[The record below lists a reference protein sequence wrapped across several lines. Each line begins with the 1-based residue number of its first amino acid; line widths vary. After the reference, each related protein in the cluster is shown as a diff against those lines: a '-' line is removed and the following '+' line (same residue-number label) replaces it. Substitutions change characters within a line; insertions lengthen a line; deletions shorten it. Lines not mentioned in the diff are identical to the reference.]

1 MPTIRGL
8 RWNSKKSNF
17 LIFKDYIFLN
27 KKIMIFS
34 KANLYKLKK
43 MLLSLSEI
51 PTKEGIVLITDSDNM
66 EVGLEVFVD
75 GDEGLEPAPDGE
87 YTIDDNIVVVEGG
100 KIVEIKE
107 KPIEQPIETPEQPIE
122 TPMQEEEKPEEK
134 MEEKPMENP
143 EEPSE
148 ESSTIDDLNSII
160 EEQKTVIENLKSEN
174 ETLKAEIEDLK
185 KKLEEPLADPAEEQ
199 FKNEKPIEKETKID
213 FSKYIKRK

>member
-1 MPTIRGL
+1 
-8 RWNSKKSNF
+8 
-17 LIFKDYIFLN
+17 
-27 KKIMIFS
+27 MIFS

-51 PTKEGIVLITDSDNM
+51 PTKEGIVLITDSDDM

-75 GDEGLEPAPDGE
+75 GDAGLEPANDGE
-87 YTIDDNIVVVEGG
+87 YTVNESIVVVEGG
-100 KIVEIKE
+100 KIIEIKE
-107 KPIEQPIETPEQPIE
+107 KPLEQPVETPEEPIE

-134 MEEKPMENP
+134 PIDNPIDNP

-160 EEQKTVIENLKSEN
+160 EEQKSMIEELKSENENLKSE
-174 ETLKAEIEDLK
+174 IEELK
-185 KKLEEPLADPAEEQ
+185 KKLEEPLAQPAEEQ

>member
-1 MPTIRGL
+1 MLMIREL

-51 PTKEGIVLITDSDNM
+51 PTKEGIVLITDSDDL

-75 GDEGLEPAPDGE
+75 GDAGLEPAPDGE
-87 YTIDDNIVVVEGG
+87 YTVNESVVVVEGG

-107 KPIEQPIETPEQPIE
+107 KPIEQPVETPEEPIE
-122 TPMQEEEKPEEK
+122 TPMQKEEKPEEK
-134 MEEKPMENP
+134 PMENLETPIDNP
-143 EEPSE
+143 EEP
-148 ESSTIDDLNSII
+148 TIDELKNLI
-160 EEQKTVIENLKSEN
+160 EEQKTMIETLKSEN
-174 ETLKAEIEDLK
+174 ENLKVEIEDLK
-185 KKLEEPLADPAEEQ
+185 KKLEEPLAEPAEEE
-199 FKNEKPIEKETKID
+199 FKNEKPNEKETKID

>member
-1 MPTIRGL
+1 
-8 RWNSKKSNF
+8 
-17 LIFKDYIFLN
+17 
-27 KKIMIFS
+27 
-34 KANLYKLKK
+34 

-66 EVGLEVFVD
+66 EVGLEIFVE
-75 GDEGLEPAPDGE
+75 GDAGLEPAPDGE
-87 YTIDDNIVVVEGG
+87 YTVDENIVVVEGG

-107 KPIEQPIETPEQPIE
+107 KPLEQPTEPVETPIE
-122 TPMQEEEKPEEK
+122 TPMENMEKPEEK
-134 MEEKPMENP
+134 PMENPIDNP

-160 EEQKTVIENLKSEN
+160 EEQKTVIETLKSEN
-174 ETLKAEIEDLK
+174 ETLKVEIEDLK
-185 KKLEEPLADPAEEQ
+185 KKLEEPLAEPAEEQ

>member
-1 MPTIRGL
+1 
-8 RWNSKKSNF
+8 
-17 LIFKDYIFLN
+17 
-27 KKIMIFS
+27 
-34 KANLYKLKK
+34 

-51 PTKEGIVLITDSDNM
+51 PTKEGIILITDSDDL

-75 GDEGLEPAPDGE
+75 GDEGLTPAPDGE
-87 YTIDDNIVVVEGG
+87 YTIDDNIILVEGG

-107 KPIEQPIETPEQPIE
+107 KPIEQPVETPIE

-134 MEEKPMENP
+134 PEEKIETPIDNP
-143 EEPSE
+143 SIEE
-148 ESSTIDDLNSII
+148 LKNLI
-160 EEQKTVIENLKSEN
+160 EEQKSMIENLKSEN

-185 KKLEEPLADPAEEQ
+185 KKLEAPLAEPAEEQ

>member
-1 MPTIRGL
+1 
-8 RWNSKKSNF
+8 
-17 LIFKDYIFLN
+17 
-27 KKIMIFS
+27 MIFS

-75 GDEGLEPAPDGE
+75 GDAGLEPTPDGE
-87 YTIDDNIVVVEGG
+87 YTVDDNIVVVEGG

-107 KPIEQPIETPEQPIE
+107 KPLEQPIETPEEIIE
-122 TPMQEEEKPEEK
+122 TPMQEEEKPMENPEEK
-134 MEEKPMENP
+134 MEEPMENP
-143 EEPSE
+143 EEPMEPSIE
-148 ESSTIDDLNSII
+148 ELKNLI
-160 EEQKTVIENLKSEN
+160 EEQKAMIETLKSEN
-174 ETLKAEIEDLK
+174 ETLKSEIEDLK
-185 KKLEEPLADPAEEQ
+185 KKLEEPIASPAEEE

>member
-1 MPTIRGL
+1 
-8 RWNSKKSNF
+8 
-17 LIFKDYIFLN
+17 
-27 KKIMIFS
+27 MIFS

-51 PTKEGIVLITDSDNM
+51 PTKEGIVLITDSDDM

-75 GDEGLEPAPDGE
+75 GDEGLTPAPDGE
-87 YTIDDNIVVVEGG
+87 YTVDESIVVVEGG

-107 KPIEQPIETPEQPIE
+107 KPLVQPIDTPIE

-134 MEEKPMENP
+134 METPIDNP
-143 EEPSE
+143 EEPSIE
-148 ESSTIDDLNSII
+148 ELKNLI
-160 EEQKTVIENLKSEN
+160 EEQKTMIENLKVEN

-185 KKLEEPLADPAEEQ
+185 KKLEEPLAQPAEEQ

>member
-1 MPTIRGL
+1 
-8 RWNSKKSNF
+8 
-17 LIFKDYIFLN
+17 
-27 KKIMIFS
+27 MIFS
-34 KANLYKLKK
+34 KQNLYKLKK
-43 MLLSLSEI
+43 MLLSLSEVT
-51 PTKEGIVLITDSDNM
+51 TKEGIVLITDSDDM

-75 GDEGLEPAPDGE
+75 GDAGLEPAPDGE
-87 YTIDDNIVVVEGG
+87 YTVDENIIVVEGG

-107 KPIEQPIETPEQPIE
+107 KPLEQPIETPIE
-122 TPMQEEEKPEEK
+122 TPMQK
-134 MEEKPMENP
+134 EEKPMENLETPIDNP

-160 EEQKTVIENLKSEN
+160 EEQKAMIETLKSEN

-185 KKLEEPLADPAEEQ
+185 KKLEEPLAQPAEEQ

>member
-1 MPTIRGL
+1 
-8 RWNSKKSNF
+8 
-17 LIFKDYIFLN
+17 
-27 KKIMIFS
+27 MIFS

-51 PTKEGIVLITDSDNM
+51 PTKEGVILITDSDDM

-75 GDEGLEPAPDGE
+75 GDEGLTPAPDGE
-87 YTIDDNIVVVEGG
+87 YTANESIVVVEGG

-107 KPIEQPIETPEQPIE
+107 KPLEQPMEPVVETPETIE
-122 TPMQEEEKPEEK
+122 TPMQKEEKPEE
-134 MEEKPMENP
+134 
-143 EEPSE
+143 
-148 ESSTIDDLNSII
+148 TIDTPIDNPSIEELKNLI
-160 EEQKTVIENLKSEN
+160 EEQKAMIESLKSEN

-185 KKLEEPLADPAEEQ
+185 KKLEEPLAQPAEEQ

>member
-1 MPTIRGL
+1 MLTIREL
-8 RWNSKKSNF
+8 RWNSKNFNF
-17 LIFKDYIFLN
+17 LIFNHYIFLN

-51 PTKEGIVLITDSDNM
+51 PTKEGIILITDSDDM

-75 GDEGLEPAPDGE
+75 GDEGLTPAPDGE
-87 YTIDDNIVVVEGG
+87 FTVGDNIILVEGG

-107 KPIEQPIETPEQPIE
+107 KPIEQPVETPEEPIE
-122 TPMQEEEKPEEK
+122 TPMQKEEKPEEK
-134 MEEKPMENP
+134 PVETPIDNPMEPTTDELKN
-143 EEPSE
+143 
-148 ESSTIDDLNSII
+148 LI
-160 EEQKTVIENLKSEN
+160 EEQKSVIEGLKAEN

-185 KKLEEPLADPAEEQ
+185 KKLEEPLAEPAEEQ
-199 FKNEKPIEKETKID
+199 FKNTKPIEKETKID

>member
-1 MPTIRGL
+1 
-8 RWNSKKSNF
+8 
-17 LIFKDYIFLN
+17 
-27 KKIMIFS
+27 MIFS

-51 PTKEGIVLITDSDNM
+51 PTKEGIILITDSDDL
-66 EVGLEVFVD
+66 EVGMEVFVD
-75 GDEGLEPAPDGE
+75 GDEGLTPTPDGE
-87 YTIDDNIVVVEGG
+87 YTVDESIVVVEGG

-107 KPIEQPIETPEQPIE
+107 KPIEQPIDTPIE

-134 MEEKPMENP
+134 METPIDNP
-143 EEPSE
+143 EEPTIE
-148 ESSTIDDLNSII
+148 ELKNLI
-160 EEQKTVIENLKSEN
+160 EEQKSMIENLKTEN

-185 KKLEEPLADPAEEQ
+185 KKLEAPLAEPAEEE